1 MKKQIALIKGDGI
14 GPEITRQAVKVL
26 DAVASTFQ
34 HSFSYDE
41 VDMGACA
48 IEKHGVPI
56 SDADLQTCLD
66 SDAVLLGAIGDPK
79 FDNDPTIKVR
89 PEQGLLKLRKS
100 LGLHSNIRPI
110 KTYTEIVDSS
120 PLKKHLLENVDFV
133 IYRELIGGIYFGD
146 KVLSEDERTAYD
158 LCEYTTDQIE
168 RITRKAFE
176 GAQRRRKKVTLV
188 DKANV
193 LETSRLWRKTVTE
206 IAKDYPDVELD
217 FLFVD
222 NAAMQ
227 IIQAPESFDVILTEN
242 MFGDILSDLASVITG
257 SIGMLP
263 SASVGEANALFEP
276 IHGSYPQAKGLDIAN
291 PMAMILSA
299 AMMLDHFG
307 MTQEASKVRSGVE
320 WALAKGYVT
329 KDLHSSDPLG
339 CERVGEIISIYV
351 ESEEQLIINSRN
363 TEESRGVLI

>member
-1 MKKQIALIKGDGI
+1 MKKRISIIKGDGI

-26 DAVASTFQ
+26 DAVAATYQHDFQ
-34 HSFSYDE
+34 YTE

-48 IEKHGVPI
+48 IDKHGEPI
-56 SDADLQTCLD
+56 TDVDLQKCLE

-89 PEQGLLKLRKS
+89 PEQGLLKLRKT

-110 KTYTEIVDSS
+110 STYDQIVDSS
-120 PLKKHLLENVDFV
+120 PLKKERVQDVDFV
-133 IYRELIGGIYFGD
+133 IYRELIGGIYFGE
-146 KVLSEDERTAYD
+146 KKLSEDERSATD
-158 LCEYTTDQIE
+158 LCEYSVDQIE

-176 GAQRRRKKVTLV
+176 GAQRRKKKVTLV

-193 LETSRLWRKTVTE
+193 LETSRLWRKTVGQ
-206 IAKDYPDVELD
+206 IAKDYPEVELD

-227 IIQAPESFDVILTEN
+227 IIQAPSSFDVILTEN

-263 SASVGEANALFEP
+263 SASVGETIALFEP

-291 PMAMILSA
+291 PMAMILST
-299 AMMLDHFG
+299 AMLLDYFDLSA
-307 MTQEASKVRSGVE
+307 EANKVREAVK
-320 WALAKGYVT
+320 WALDNGHVT
-329 KDLHSSDPLG
+329 KDIQSENPVG
-339 CERVGEIISIYV
+339 CERVGDIISLYI
-351 ESEEQLIINSRN
+351 ESEDGLVLNNRNIEQ
-363 TEESRGVLI
+363 SRGILI

>member
-1 MKKQIALIKGDGI
+1 MKKQITLIKGDGI
-14 GPEITRQAVKVL
+14 GPEITRQAIKVL
-26 DAVASTFQ
+26 DAVAATFQ
-34 HSFSYDE
+34 HDFKFAE
-41 VDMGACA
+41 VDMGARA
-48 IEKHGVPI
+48 IDKYGVPI
-56 SDADLQTCLD
+56 TDEGLQICAD

-89 PEQGLLKLRKS
+89 PEQGLLKLRKT

-110 KTYTEIVDSS
+110 KTFDEIIESS
-120 PLKKHLLENVDFV
+120 PLKKRLLENVDFV

-146 KVLSEDERTAYD
+146 KVLSEDGQKAHD

-176 GAQRRRKKVTLV
+176 GAQRRKKKVTLV

-193 LETSRLWRKTVTE
+193 LETSRLWRKTVAE
-206 IAKDYPDVELD
+206 IAKDYPGVELD
-217 FLFVD
+217 YLFVD

-263 SASVGEANALFEP
+263 SASVGEENALFEP

-299 AMMLDHFG
+299 AMMLDYFDLSE
-307 MTQEASKVRSGVE
+307 EATKVRVAVE

-329 KDLHSSDPLG
+329 KDLHVNDPIG
-339 CERVGEIISIYV
+339 CERVGEIISLYI
-351 ESEEQLIINSRN
+351 ESEGELIINSRN
-363 TEESRGVLI
+363 TEESMGVII

>member
-1 MKKQIALIKGDGI
+1 MKKQITLIKGDGI
-14 GPEITRQAVKVL
+14 GPEITRQAIKVL

-34 HSFSYDE
+34 HDFKYAE

-48 IEKHGVPI
+48 IDKYGLPI
-56 SDADLQTCLD
+56 TDEGLETCGN

-89 PEQGLLKLRKS
+89 PEQGLLKLRKT

-110 KTYTEIVDSS
+110 KTYAEIIESS
-120 PLKKHLLENVDFV
+120 PVKKRLLDNVDFV

-146 KVLSEDERTAYD
+146 KVLSEDEKTAFD

-176 GAQRRRKKVTLV
+176 GAQRRKKKVTLV

-193 LETSRLWRKTVTE
+193 LETSRLWRKTVAE
-206 IAKDYPDVELD
+206 IAQDYPDVELD
-217 FLFVD
+217 YLFVD

-227 IIQAPESFDVILTEN
+227 IIQAPHSFDVILTEN

-263 SASVGEANALFEP
+263 SASVGESNALFEP

-291 PMAMILSA
+291 PMAMILSV
-299 AMMLDHFG
+299 AMMLDYFDLAE
-307 MTQEASKVRSGVE
+307 EASKVREAVE

-329 KDLHSSDPLG
+329 KDLHATDPMG
-339 CERVGEIISIYV
+339 CERVGEIISLYI
-351 ESEEQLIINSRN
+351 ESEDELIINSRN